1 MGSGYTWCGNSR
13 ENKITPW
20 SNDWVIDPPGEALYI
35 RDNNSGVY
43 FSITP
48 KPVRDGGEY
57 IIKHS
62 FGYSTFTH
70 TAYNIKGEMQI
81 FCPKG
86 EKLKIQKI
94 TLENLLDKE
103 REVSI
108 YYYAQLV
115 LGVFNYGSAKYISTE
130 LEENYICGQNPYSQY
145 FGNMRA
151 YLTILGGETLSFT
164 GDRKEFLGVGEDMS
178 SPNALNY
185 KNLSNKT
192 GSIYDPCL
200 ATETKIKL
208 APKEKKEIIILFG
221 QDESKEN
228 ISKLI
233 DKYKNI
239 EECHKA
245 LDEVKQ
251 YWSNFLGNIQV
262 ETKDKS
268 MDYLINGWLLY
279 QTYSCRYLSRT
290 AFYQSGGAYGFR
302 DQLQDSMN
310 LGIVDSNI
318 AKAQI
323 IRNAS
328 RQYLEGDVQ
337 HWWHPVV
344 NSGIRTRF
352 SDDLLWMPYA
362 TAQYIRRT
370 GDYSILNEKAPYLE
384 DEPLREG
391 EDERYTIVNNSPT
404 EGTIYE
410 HCIRA
415 IEKGLKFGEHNIPL
429 MGSGDWNDGMSTVGN
444 KGKGESVWLGW
455 FLCDILNDFQD
466 ICEYMKDEESLN
478 RYSEM
483 KEFIRENIEKN
494 AWDGGWYRRA
504 YFDDG
509 TPLGSRDNEECQI
522 DSLAESWSLI
532 SGAGKN
538 ERAVEA
544 MEAVDRNLVREDKG
558 MILLLAPPF
567 EKSSLEPGYIKGYVA
582 GVRENGGQYTHA
594 AVWVILALTKLGL
607 GDKAW
612 KYYNMIN
619 PINHSKTELECRTYK
634 VEPYVMAADVYI
646 KEPHGGRGGWSW
658 YTGASGWMYK
668 VGIEDILGLKHVEG
682 KGYKVEPC
690 VPEDWTEYNIKINNE
705 KEHYDIKVIRGKEN
719 KIRIDGKEVDIIPKE
734 AGTLKIEVEFK

>member
-1 MGSGYTWCGNSR
+1 M
-13 ENKITPW
+13 K
-20 SNDWVIDPPGEALYI
+20 
-35 RDNNSGVY
+35 
-43 FSITP
+43 
-48 KPVRDGGEY
+48 
-57 IIKHS
+57 
-62 FGYSTFTH
+62 
-70 TAYNIKGEMQI
+70 
-81 FCPKG
+81 
-86 EKLKIQKI
+86 
-94 TLENLLDKE
+94 
-103 REVSI
+103 
-108 YYYAQLV
+108 
-115 LGVFNYGSAKYISTE
+115 
-130 LEENYICGQNPYSQY
+130 
-145 FGNMRA
+145 A
-151 YLTILGGETLSFT
+151 YLTILGGESLSFT
-164 GDRKEFLGVGEDMS
+164 GDRKEFLGIGEDIS
-178 SPNALNY
+178 TPNALNY
-185 KNLSNKT
+185 KSLSNRA

-200 ATETKIKL
+200 ATESKIKL
-208 APKEKKEIIILFG
+208 APHEKKEIIILFG
-221 QDESKEN
+221 EDESDEN
-228 ISKLI
+228 ILKLI
-233 DKYKNI
+233 DKYKKV
-239 EECHKA
+239 EECNKA
-245 LDEVKQ
+245 LEEVKQ

-310 LGIVDSNI
+310 LGIVDAKI

-328 RQYLEGDVQ
+328 RQYIEGDVQ

-362 TAQYIRRT
+362 TAQYIKRT
-370 GDYSILNEKAPYLE
+370 GDYSILTETAPYLE
-384 DEPLREG
+384 DEPLKEG
-391 EDERYTIVNNSPT
+391 EDERYTIVNSSST

-410 HCIRA
+410 HCIKA
-415 IEKGLKFGEHNIPL
+415 IEKSLKFGEHNIPL

-455 FLCDILNDFQD
+455 FLYDILDDFED
-466 ICEYMKDEESLN
+466 ICKHMNDNERLN
-478 RYSEM
+478 NYSEM
-483 KEFIRENIEKN
+483 KEFIRMNIEKN

-509 TPLGSRDNEECQI
+509 TPLGSRENEECQI

-532 SGAGKN
+532 SEAGKH
-538 ERAVEA
+538 ERVVEA
-544 MEAVDRNLVREDKG
+544 MEAVEKNLVREDKG

-567 EKSSLEPGYIKGYVA
+567 EKSQLEPGYIKGYVS

-607 GDKAW
+607 GNKAW

-634 VEPYVMAADVYI
+634 LEPYVMAADVYI

-668 VGIEDILGLKHVEG
+668 VGIEDILGLKQVEG

-690 VPEDWTEYNIKINNE
+690 VPDDWNEYKIRINNE
-705 KEHYDIKVIRGKEN
+705 KEHYEIKVIRGKEN
-719 KIRIDGKEVDIIPKE
+719 KIRIDDKEVDIIPKDS
-734 AGTLKIEVEFK
+734 GTLKIEVEFV

>member
-1 MGSGYTWCGNSR
+1 M
-13 ENKITPW
+13 E
-20 SNDWVIDPPGEALYI
+20 
-35 RDNNSGVY
+35 
-43 FSITP
+43 FS
-48 KPVRDGGEY
+48 
-57 IIKHS
+57 
-62 FGYSTFTH
+62 
-70 TAYNIKGEMQI
+70 
-81 FCPKG
+81 
-86 EKLKIQKI
+86 
-94 TLENLLDKE
+94 
-103 REVSI
+103 
-108 YYYAQLV
+108 
-115 LGVFNYGSAKYISTE
+115 
-130 LEENYICGQNPYSQY
+130 
-145 FGNMRA
+145 
-151 YLTILGGETLSFT
+151 
-164 GDRKEFLGVGEDMS
+164 
-178 SPNALNY
+178 
-185 KNLSNKT
+185 NLSNKT

-310 LGIVDSNI
+310 LGIVNPNI

-362 TAQYIRRT
+362 TAQYIKRT
-370 GDYSILNEKAPYLE
+370 GDYSILNEKAPYLQ

-466 ICEYMKDEESLN
+466 ICKYMKDEERLN

-483 KEFIRENIEKN
+483 KEFIRENIENN

-544 MEAVDRNLVREDKG
+544 MEAVDRNLVRKDKG

-690 VPEDWTEYNIKINNE
+690 VPADWTEYNIKINNE

-734 AGTLKIEVEFK
+734 AGALKVEVEFK